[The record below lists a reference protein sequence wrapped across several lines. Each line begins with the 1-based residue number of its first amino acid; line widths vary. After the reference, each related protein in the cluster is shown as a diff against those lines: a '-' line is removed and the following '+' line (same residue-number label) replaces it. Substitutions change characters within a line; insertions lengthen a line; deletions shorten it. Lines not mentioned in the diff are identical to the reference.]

1 MRSPINSRI
10 ASAGVGAILAMG
22 LVIASTVA
30 VDAAK
35 PPKPPKPTPTP
46 TPTATSTPTPPSVSV
61 TVEIAPTG
69 TLEPSRQYSTVDVTV
84 TCPVGWTWVRGG
96 LFVRQADPGGAGSF
110 SASCTGSPQVVRVR
124 VVNGNKWTL
133 GNATAQAFVTI
144 ARNGQEVTTS
154 STRTISLEPGV
165 PARIAAQGQLTGAGE
180 GVKIAVAVACPSG
193 ATGQSS
199 SISVSQGGT
208 AQGSGTFTPVCDGT
222 TRTFV
227 VSIGTATGPFH
238 TGSATSEAFATV
250 TWNGQ
255 GFYGIDS
262 RAITLLESSTGDT
275 TPPTPPNGLFA
286 NVFGDGETWLS
297 WGASTDNATP
307 TGLIVYEVFLNG
319 EFDQGIGGGYTQA
332 ILYAEQGRLN
342 TIDVVAV
349 DGAGNRSA
357 PASVTVDCSSGGC
370 Q

>member
-1 MRSPINSRI
+1 MRSPITSRI
-10 ASAGVGAILAMG
+10 ASAGVGAVLTMG
-22 LVIASTVA
+22 LVIASTAA
-30 VDAAK
+30 VDAR

-46 TPTATSTPTPPSVSV
+46 TPTATSTPTPPSVSA

-69 TLEPSRQYSTVDVTV
+69 TLEPSRQYSNVAVTV
-84 TCPVGWTWVRGG
+84 TCPEGWTWTRGS
-96 LFVRQADPGGAGSF
+96 LYVRQSDPGGSGSF
-110 SASCTGSPQVVRVR
+110 TASCTGTPQVAHSR
-124 VVNGNKWTL
+124 VVNGNKWVL
-133 GNATAQAFVTI
+133 GAATATAFVTI
-144 ARNGQEVTTS
+144 ARSGRETTVT
-154 STRTISLEPGV
+154 STRTINLEPAV
-165 PARIAAQGQLTGAGE
+165 TARIADQGQLTGTGG
-180 GVKIAVAVACPSG
+180 GVKIAVAAACPTG
-193 ATGQSS
+193 ATGQPS

-227 VSIGTATGPFH
+227 VSIGTATGPFQ
-238 TGSATSEAFATV
+238 TGSATGEARATV
-250 TWNGQ
+250 AWNGASYS
-255 GFYGIDS
+255 GTDS

-275 TPPTPPNGLFA
+275 APPTPPNGLSA

-319 EFDQGIGGGYTQA
+319 QFDQGIGGGQTEA